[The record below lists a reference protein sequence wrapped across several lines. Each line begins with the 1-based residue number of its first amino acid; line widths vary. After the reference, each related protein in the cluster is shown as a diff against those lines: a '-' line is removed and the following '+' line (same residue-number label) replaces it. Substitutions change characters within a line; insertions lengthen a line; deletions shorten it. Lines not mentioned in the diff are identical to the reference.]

1 MHNIVIS
8 AKAGVVGGE
17 GDVGSI
23 GGGGGGWLLLV
34 MVVLVHERRLWGV
47 SSC

>member
-1 MHNIVIS
+1 MS
-8 AKAGVVGGE
+8 LAQKLEWLAGE
-17 GDVGSI
+17 GDVGGI
-23 GGGGGGWLLLV
+23 GGGGGWLLLV

>member
-1 MHNIVIS
+1 MS
-8 AKAGVVGGE
+8 LAQKLEWLAGE
-17 GDVGSI
+17 GDVGGI

>member
-1 MHNIVIS
+1 MSLAQKLEWLGGEND
-8 AKAGVVGGE
+8 VGG
-17 GDVGSI
+17 I

>member
-1 MHNIVIS
+1 MS
-8 AKAGVVGGE
+8 LAQKLEWLGGE
-17 GDVGSI
+17 GDVGGI
-23 GGGGGGWLLLV
+23 GGGGGGLLLV

>member
-1 MHNIVIS
+1 MS
-8 AKAGVVGGE
+8 LAQKLEWLGGE
-17 GDVGSI
+17 GDVGGI
-23 GGGGGGWLLLV
+23 GGGGGWLLLV